1 MLIEIKLNEILKAK
15 RYSIKEVSQATGVTA
30 NTISLICN
38 KKNNGISY
46 KVLDKLCSFLDCQPG
61 DIIQYKRDI
70 A

>member
-1 MLIEIKLNEILKAK
+1 MLIEIKLKELLKEK
-15 RYSIKEVSQATGVTA
+15 RYQISEVAEATGITA

-46 KVLDKLCSFLDCQPG
+46 KVLDKLCDFLNCEPG